1 MTTNETQSVRRRWIW
16 WVIVALIILALVA
29 LAVSEAYRVYY
40 GGRSVQNAVEFS
52 AYLGLGQ
59 LALELQQPV
68 AQEDQVEAA
77 MTRGVTLGEIPNSHD
92 VVGTYLDAA
101 GRQLGAVGEG
111 VPQGAEGL
119 RVTIH
124 AQVPTPLT
132 RLLGLAGWPVERQAE
147 FSLRPE

>member
-16 WVIVALIILALVA
+16 WAIVAVIILTLVA

-52 AYLGLGQ
+52 AYLGLRQ
-59 LALELQQPV
+59 LSFELQQPV
-68 AQEDQVEAA
+68 ATEGQVEAA
-77 MTRGVTLGEIPNSHD
+77 MIRGVTLGEIPNSHD

-101 GRQLGAVGEG
+101 GNQLGAVGEG
-111 VPQGAEGL
+111 VPQGAQGL
-119 RVTIH
+119 RVTINAH
-124 AQVPTPLT
+124 VPTLLT

-147 FSLRPE
+147 FSQWPQ